1 MKKDVQVATAK
12 DINGKTALYEL
23 ARKPFAI
30 GSKSQLSVSK
40 RCLNSCKFTS
50 NNNFGFFFFFFGWFF
65 GIILVCWEKGIL
77 NCSNKFDPSWA
88 K

>member
-1 MKKDVQVATAK
+1 MMKDNRLATAK
-12 DINGKTALYEL
+12 DINGRTALYEL

-50 NNNFGFFFFFFGWFF
+50 NNKFVFFWDSFGVLGL
-65 GIILVCWEKGIL
+65 GRREY
-77 NCSNKFDPSWA
+77 
-88 K
+88 